1 MKIENK
7 LIQQRPSLAVE
18 FFNASDEFKQLKQ
31 DYVSQGK
38 LTDIGASFSNDN
50 LTKTW
55 TLIFSTEEDYISF
68 KSEAF
73 SIEYINH
80 MQEYNAVNQ
89 ISFSIEQRNI

>member
-7 LIQQRPSLAVE
+7 LIQQRPSLTVE

-31 DYVSQGK
+31 HYVSQGK

-68 KSEAF
+68 KSETF
-73 SIEYINH
+73 SVEYINH

>member
-38 LTDIGASFSNDN
+38 LTDTSSFSIDN

-73 SIEYINH
+73 CIEYINH